1 MLELDKSNIDTKKF
15 LDEILNGSGVVVFK
29 NVFNI
34 NEINLALEIVNKFS
48 ETQDQKESHF
58 NAEAEASGKIHLQ
71 QRVWNLFG
79 KGEVFSKLISN
90 DIIFNL
96 MSKLLGS
103 EFFCGSYCASRL
115 LPGSPGQELHLDYPY
130 WDYYKSET
138 FPIGLNSSFAQNCQ
152 VTIPLDICSKESG
165 ATAYVPGS
173 QKNLHYPTKNDDF
186 SNKKQMIANPG
197 DLVFFNGNCW
207 HGASP
212 NVSDHQRAA
221 LLIEFLP
228 KYIKPVEDLVTYLDE
243 EFKKNCSNRVKQLLG
258 LNYEYPKI
266 MESSKKLNNIGIGY
280 KTKEQN

>member
-1 MLELDKSNIDTKKF
+1 MKILLKDNYSIDEVINELMK
-15 LDEILNGSGVVVFK
+15 GSGVVVFE
-29 NVFNI
+29 NVYDLDLI
-34 NEINLALEIVNKFS
+34 HEARKIVNRFAD
-48 ETQDQKESHF
+48 TQEQKESHF
-58 NAEAEASGKIHLQ
+58 NAEAHATGKINLQ

-79 KGEVFSKLISN
+79 KGDVFSQLISS
-90 DIIFNL
+90 DIIFNV

-115 LPGSPGQELHLDYPY
+115 LSGSPGQELHIDYPY

-138 FPIGLNSSFAQNCQ
+138 FPVGLNSSFAQNCQ

-173 QKNLHYPTKNDDF
+173 QQYLHYPNQDDDF
-186 SNKKQMIANPG
+186 SNKQQMIANPG

-212 NVSDHQRAA
+212 NNADHQRAA

-228 KYIKPVEDLVTYLDE
+228 KYIKPVEDLVSYLDND
-243 EFKKNCSNRVKQLLG
+243 FKNNCSDKVKQLLG

-266 MESSKKLNNIGIGY
+266 MDVSKKLNNIGIGY
-280 KTKEQN
+280 KEK

>member
-1 MLELDKSNIDTKKF
+1 MLELNKSFTDYKKV
-15 LDEILNGSGVVVFK
+15 LDELLVGSGVVIFKEVFTLNK
-29 NVFNI
+29 I
-34 NEINLALEIVNKFS
+34 NEAREIINNFADN
-48 ETQDQKESHF
+48 QDQKESHF

-79 KGEVFSKLISN
+79 KGEVFSYLITN

-96 MSKLLGS
+96 MSKLLGT

-115 LPGSPGQELHLDYPY
+115 LPGSIGQELHLDYPY
-130 WDYYKSET
+130 WDFYKKET
-138 FPIGLNSSFAQNCQ
+138 FPVGLNSSFAQNCQ

-165 ATAYVPGS
+165 ATAYIPGS
-173 QKNLHYPTKNDDF
+173 QKNLHYPNQNDDF
-186 SNKKQMIANPG
+186 SNKQQMVAEPG

-212 NVSDHQRAA
+212 NNSDHQRAA

-228 KYIKPVEDLVTYLDE
+228 KYIKPVEDLLSYLDKD
-243 EFKKNCSNRVKQLLG
+243 FKDKSSDRVKQLLG

-266 MESSKKLNNIGIGY
+266 MDSSKTINNIGIGY
-280 KTKEQN
+280 KTK

>member
-1 MLELDKSNIDTKKF
+1 MLELNKPLSYYKTI
-15 LDEILNGSGVVVFK
+15 LDELLFGSGVVLFKKVFDLNK
-29 NVFNI
+29 I
-34 NEINLALEIVNKFS
+34 NEAREIVNKFA
-48 ETQDQKESHF
+48 ENQDQKESHF
-58 NAEAEASGKIHLQ
+58 NSEAEASGKIHLQ

-79 KGEVFSKLISN
+79 KGQVFSDLITN

-96 MSKLLGS
+96 ISKLLGT

-115 LPGSPGQELHLDYPY
+115 LPGSLGQELHLDYPY
-130 WDYYKSET
+130 WDFYKSET

-165 ATAYVPGS
+165 ATAYIPGS
-173 QKNLHYPTKNDDF
+173 QKNLHYPTQKDDLT
-186 SNKKQMIANPG
+186 NKQQMIAEPG

-212 NVSDHQRAA
+212 NNSDYQRAA

-228 KYIKPVEDLVTYLDE
+228 KYIKPVEDLVSYLDKD
-243 EFKKNCSNRVKQLLG
+243 FKDNSSDRVRQLLG

-266 MESSKKLNNIGIGY
+266 MDSSKKLNNIGIGY
-280 KTKEQN
+280 KTK

>member
-1 MLELDKSNIDTKKF
+1 MQNFLKDNYSVDEAINELMK
-15 LDEILNGSGVVVFK
+15 GSGVIVFEK
-29 NVFNI
+29 VYDLDLI
-34 NEINLALEIVNKFS
+34 HEARTIVNTFAD
-48 ETQDQKESHF
+48 TQEQKESHF
-58 NAEAEASGKIHLQ
+58 NAEAEATGRINLQ

-79 KGEVFSKLISN
+79 KGNVFSYFITN

-96 MSKLLGS
+96 MSKLLGT

-115 LPGSPGQELHLDYPY
+115 LPGSPGQELHIDYPY

-138 FPIGLNSSFAQNCQ
+138 FPLGLNSSFAQNCQ

-173 QKNLHYPTKNDDF
+173 QKQLHYPNHKDDF
-186 SNKKQMIANPG
+186 SNQQQMIANPG

-212 NVSDHQRAA
+212 NNADHQRAA

-228 KYIKPVEDLVTYLDE
+228 KYIKPVEDLVSYLDND
-243 EFKKNCSNRVKQLLG
+243 FKKNSTDKVKQLLG

-266 MESSKKLNNIGIGY
+266 MDVSKKINNIGIGY
-280 KTKEQN
+280 KAK

>member
-1 MLELDKSNIDTKKF
+1 MLELNKSFTDYKKV
-15 LDEILNGSGVVVFK
+15 LDELLVGSGVVIFKEVFPLNK
-29 NVFNI
+29 I
-34 NEINLALEIVNKFS
+34 NEAREIINKFADN
-48 ETQDQKESHF
+48 QDQKESHF

-79 KGEVFSKLISN
+79 KGEVFSYLITN

-96 MSKLLGS
+96 MSKLLGT

-115 LPGSPGQELHLDYPY
+115 LPGSIGQELHLDYPY
-130 WDYYKSET
+130 WDFYKSET

-165 ATAYVPGS
+165 ATAYIPGS
-173 QKNLHYPTKNDDF
+173 QKNLHYPNQNDDF
-186 SNKKQMIANPG
+186 SNKQQMVAEPG

-212 NVSDHQRAA
+212 NNSDHQRAA

-228 KYIKPVEDLVTYLDE
+228 KYIKPVEDLVSYLDKD
-243 EFKKNCSNRVKQLLG
+243 FKDKSSDRVRQLLG

-266 MESSKKLNNIGIGY
+266 MDSSKKLNNIGIGY
-280 KTKEQN
+280 KTK